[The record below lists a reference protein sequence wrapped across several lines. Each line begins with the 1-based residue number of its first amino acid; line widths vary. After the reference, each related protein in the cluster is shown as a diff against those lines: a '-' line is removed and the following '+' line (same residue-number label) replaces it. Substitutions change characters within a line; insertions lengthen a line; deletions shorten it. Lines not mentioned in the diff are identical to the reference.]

1 MLSTSSSRSFFLI
14 CLFACIGIFITD
26 LISPLGITVSVAYVA
41 VVLITLWIN
50 GLKSTLYSGIVA
62 TALVALGYLLAHK
75 GAHEEWIEMINRI
88 FAVMAVWSAVYF
100 VFKYKTSIAKEMKN
114 KERLDALFEY
124 ATEGMLIVN
133 ENAEIV
139 ITNPECDKQFG
150 YERNELIG
158 VKIEI
163 LIPSRFT
170 GRHVKQR
177 DGYIHNPRPRPMG
190 KGMELFGRKKDGTE
204 FPVEISLSNFQTS
217 EGKFVIGFIIDIT
230 DRKKAEERIRKEK
243 EIAQMYLDVAPV
255 LFVVFDRD
263 HTILLINQTGCNI
276 TGYEEEDLVGKKWT
290 YMLVK
295 ESERKERDQLLSDLF
310 AERRTKLHNHEN
322 IIITKSGEERLIS
335 WNNTIIRDEK
345 GTPISILSSGEDIT
359 DKKKAEESIRNE
371 VEMKKQLEKEKE
383 LNEMKSRFVSM
394 ASHEFRTP
402 LTTILSSASL
412 ISKYPLNEDNDKR
425 IKHINRIKS
434 SVENLTEILNDFLS
448 ISKLE
453 EGKITSHPI
462 EIGIVPF
469 VEEIITEMHS
479 VVKKGQQ
486 IIYNHPNQDSAVI
499 YQDKQLLKNVLINL
513 TSNAIK
519 YSDED
524 KKIYISHDI
533 ADSFLTLKIKD
544 EGIGIPESDQ
554 EHLFDRF
561 FRADNAT
568 NIQGTGLGLN
578 IVKKYIELMGGS
590 ITFASELNKG
600 TTFIVKLP
608 I

>member
-1 MLSTSSSRSFFLI
+1 MLSTTSSRSFFLI
-14 CLFACIGIFITD
+14 CLFACIGIFIAD

-62 TALVALGYLLAHK
+62 TALVALGYFLAHK
-75 GAHEEWIEMINRI
+75 GAHEEAIEMINRI

-100 VFKYKTSIAKEMKN
+100 VLKYKTSIAKEMKN

-139 ITNPECDKQFG
+139 VTNPECDKQFG
-150 YERNELIG
+150 YDRNELIG

-163 LIPSRFT
+163 LIPARFT

-230 DRKKAEERIRKEK
+230 ERKIAEERIRKEK

-255 LFVVFDRD
+255 LFVVFNKD
-263 HTILLINQTGCNI
+263 HTIALINQTGCNI
-276 TGYEEEDLVGKKWT
+276 TGYEEEELVGKKWT
-290 YMLVK
+290 DMLVR
-295 ESERKERDQLLSDLF
+295 ESDRNERELLLSDLF
-310 AERRTKLHNHEN
+310 EERRTKLHNHEN

-345 GTPISILSSGEDIT
+345 GTPVSILSSGEDIT
-359 DKKKAEESIRNE
+359 DKKKAEESIASER
-371 VEMKKQLEKEKE
+371 EMKKQLEKEKE

-425 IKHINRIKS
+425 VKHINRIKS

-462 EIGIVPF
+462 EIEIVSF
-469 VEEIITEMHS
+469 IEEIITEMHS
-479 VVKKGQQ
+479 VVKRGQQ
-486 IIYNHPNQDSAVI
+486 IIYNHPNQDSAII

-533 ADSFLTLKIKD
+533 ADTFLTLKIKD

-554 EHLFDRF
+554 EHLFERF
-561 FRADNAT
+561 FRSDNAT

-578 IVKKYIELMGGS
+578 IVKKYVELMGGS

>member
-1 MLSTSSSRSFFLI
+1 MLSTNSSRSFFLI
-14 CLFACIGIFITD
+14 CLFASIAIFITD
-26 LISPLGITVSVAYVA
+26 LLSPLGITVGVAYVA

-50 GLKSTLYSGIVA
+50 RLQSTLYSGFFA
-62 TALVALGYLLAHK
+62 TALVTLGYFLAHQ
-75 GAHEEWIEMINRI
+75 GAHEEWIEIINRI

-100 VFKYKTSIAKEMKN
+100 VLKYKTSISKEMKS
-114 KERLDALFEY
+114 KERLDALFNY

-133 ENAEIV
+133 EKAEIV
-139 ITNPECDKQFG
+139 ITNPECEKQFG
-150 YERNELIG
+150 YERDELIG
-158 VKIEI
+158 VKIET
-163 LIPSRFT
+163 LIPERFT

-190 KGMELFGRKKDGTE
+190 KGMELYGRKKDGTE

-230 DRKKAEERIRKEK
+230 DRKKFEENIRKEK

-255 LFVVFDRD
+255 LFVVFNKD
-263 HTILLINQTGCNI
+263 HTVALINQTGCNV
-276 TGYEEEDLVGKKWT
+276 TGYEEEELVGKKWVDI
-290 YMLVK
+290 MVK
-295 ESERKERDQLLSDLF
+295 EEDKEDREQLFNDLLS
-310 AERRTKLHNHEN
+310 ERRTKLHNHEN
-322 IIITKSGEERLIS
+322 FIITKSGEERLIS
-335 WNNTIIRDEK
+335 WNNTILRDEK

-359 DKKKAEESIRNE
+359 EKKKAEESIRNE
-371 VEMKKQLEKEKE
+371 QEMKKQLEKEKE

-412 ISKYPLNEDNDKR
+412 ISKYPLTVDNDKR

-434 SVENLTEILNDFLS
+434 SVQNLTEILNDFLS

-462 EIGIVPF
+462 EIELVPF
-469 VEEIITEMHS
+469 VEEILTEMNS

-486 IIYNHPNQDSAVI
+486 IIYNHSNTDSAI
-499 YQDKQLLKNVLINL
+499 IFQDKQLLKNVLINL

-519 YSDED
+519 YSDEG
-524 KKIYISHDI
+524 KNIHISTEI
-533 ADSFLTLKIKD
+533 SESMMTLKIKD

-554 EHLFDRF
+554 EHLFERF
-561 FRADNAT
+561 FRSDNAT

-578 IVKKYIELMGGS
+578 IVKKYVELMNGN